1 MTTEDRSLTGPTDPS
16 DDTVQRLAFR
26 ATAGEVLASS
36 LDLDRT
42 LQDVARLAVPVLGD
56 LCIVDLVENGQLRR
70 VATVHSNSSKAVW
83 LEKLRRE
90 YPPSPDSPQ
99 PAGRVLLTGQLEL
112 LEQVTPDVIASH
124 TRDGEH
130 ARLIREIGIRS
141 HLALPLVAREAT
153 MGVIS
158 VGISESARTYG
169 PQDIALAQ
177 DLARHAALAIDNARL
192 YERAQVELAERR
204 RAEEALRISEGR
216 FRAMFEQSPLS
227 TQLLAPDGATLRV
240 NGAWEKLWG
249 FTLEQVRDYNILAD
263 PQLEAQGIAPLLR
276 RAFQGEAVQLPA
288 IRYDPN
294 ETIPARGRYADA
306 ARWVGAFA
314 YPVKD
319 ARGTVREVV
328 LVHEDVTDVRR
339 REEELRTSEE
349 RLRLA
354 LAASRM
360 NVWDWDLATDIV
372 RCSDNAREFWG
383 IDVGKAEDFIAVV
396 HPEDVPLVQQAGRLA
411 IGGQEPYFSEYRL
424 MGPQQGTRW
433 VQSRGRVDRGP
444 DGRALRILG
453 VTVDVTELKH
463 AEEKT
468 RLLAD
473 AGATLGASL
482 DYQTTLTELARLLVP
497 RFSDWCAV
505 DLLVDGDTLQRV
517 AVHHRDPS
525 RVALAREIFAR
536 FPPRPDDD
544 HGPWHVIRAREP
556 EWAAEIP
563 DAMLEAGTDDPE
575 HLAMLRGLS
584 LRSFICVPL
593 IARDT
598 AIGALTVVY
607 AESGRQYLPA
617 DVALCV
623 DLAGR
628 AAAAVDNARLFE
640 RLRVEDRRKDEFLA
654 TLAHELRNPLA
665 PIRTGLALL
674 RAATDP
680 STLERT
686 RDVMERQL
694 AHMVRL
700 IDDLLDLSRVTRGA
714 VQLDLERLDL
724 WSVVGHA
731 IEASRPVLDA
741 AGVQLVVRLPEEP
754 IILEADR
761 TRMSQIF
768 SNILNNAAKFTSRGG
783 RVELVAVEEG
793 SEVLISVTDTGAGI
807 PREMLSQIFEM
818 FVQVRGTPMAGHTGL
833 GIGLTLVQRLVQL
846 HHGRVWAESAGPGR
860 GSTFFVRMPRAAAAG
875 VVQEPSLS
883 APSSNL
889 APPRRVLVVDDNV
902 DAAEMLAALVALDGH
917 EVRTAASGAAALEI
931 LRDFRPDVAFLD
943 IGLPGM
949 SGYELAMRMR
959 RDPRLRGVVLAAVT
973 GWGQAEDRQKS
984 KDAGFDDHLTKPVDP
999 SRVLAIVVG
1008 S

>member
-1 MTTEDRSLTGPTDPS
+1 
-16 DDTVQRLAFR
+16 
-26 ATAGEVLASS
+26 
-36 LDLDRT
+36 
-42 LQDVARLAVPVLGD
+42 
-56 LCIVDLVENGQLRR
+56 
-70 VATVHSNSSKAVW
+70 
-83 LEKLRRE
+83 
-90 YPPSPDSPQ
+90 
-99 PAGRVLLTGQLEL
+99 
-112 LEQVTPDVIASH
+112 
-124 TRDGEH
+124 
-130 ARLIREIGIRS
+130 
-141 HLALPLVAREAT
+141 

-169 PQDIALAQ
+169 PHDIALAQ

-192 YERAQVELAERR
+192 YEQAQVELAERG

-216 FRAMFEQSPLS
+216 FRALFEQSPLS

-240 NGAWEKLWG
+240 NAAWEKLWG
-249 FTLEQVRDYNILAD
+249 FTLEQIRDYNILAD
-263 PQLEAQGIAPLLR
+263 PQLEAHGTAPLLR
-276 RAFQGEAVQLPA
+276 RAFQGEPVHLPA

-294 ETIPARGRYADA
+294 QTIPEGSRYADA
-306 ARWVGAFA
+306 VRWVGAFA

-319 ARGTVREVV
+319 ASGAVREVV

-383 IDVGKAEDFIAVV
+383 IEVGRAEDFIAVV
-396 HPEDVPLVQQAGRLA
+396 HPDDVQLLHEASQLA
-411 IGGQEPYFSEYRL
+411 IGGHEPYFSEYRVV
-424 MGPQQGTRW
+424 GPRHGTRW
-433 VQSRGRVDRGP
+433 VQSRGRVDRAP
-444 DGRALRILG
+444 DGRAARILG
-453 VTVDVTELKH
+453 VTVDVTELKQ

-482 DYQTTLTELARLLVP
+482 DYQATLAELSRLLVP
-497 RFSDWCAV
+497 RFADWCAV
-505 DLLVDGDTLQRV
+505 DLLIEGDTLQRV

-525 RVALAREIFAR
+525 RVALASEIFAR

-556 EWAAEIP
+556 EWAAAIT
-563 DAMLEAGTDDPE
+563 DAMLQAGTDDPD
-575 HLAMLRGLS
+575 HLAMLRGLR
-584 LRSFICVPL
+584 LQSFICVPL

-617 DVALCV
+617 DVPLCA

-628 AAAAVDNARLFE
+628 AAIAVDNARLYE

-674 RAATDP
+674 RATTDQ
-680 STLERT
+680 TTVERT
-686 RDVMERQL
+686 KDVMERQL
-694 AHMVRL
+694 GHMVRL

-714 VQLDLERLDL
+714 VSLNLERLDL

-731 IEASRPVLDA
+731 IEASRPLLDA
-741 AGVQLVVRLPEEP
+741 AGVQLVVRPPEEP
-754 IILEADR
+754 IILDADR

-768 SNILNNAAKFTSRGG
+768 SNILNNAAKFTDRGG
-783 RVELVAVEEG
+783 RVELVAVEAG
-793 SEVLISVTDTGAGI
+793 SDVLISVTDTGTGI

-833 GIGLTLVQRLVQL
+833 GIGLTLVQRLVEL
-846 HHGRVWAESAGPGR
+846 HGGRVWAESAGPGR
-860 GSTFFVRMPRAAAAG
+860 GSIFYVRMPRAATAG
-875 VVQEPSLS
+875 GAQEPP
-883 APSSNL
+883 APDSRPGV
-889 APPRRVLVVDDNV
+889 PPVRRVLVVDDNV
-902 DAAEMLAALVALDGH
+902 DAAEMLAALVGLDGH
-917 EVRTAASGAAALEI
+917 EVRTAPSGAAALEI
-931 LRDFRPDVAFLD
+931 VRDFRPDVAFLD

-949 SGYELAMRMR
+949 SGYELAVQMR
-959 RDPRLRGVVLAAVT
+959 RDPRLRDVVLVAVT

-984 KDAGFDDHLTKPVDP
+984 KEAGFDDHLTKPVDP
-999 SRVLAIVVG
+999 STVLAIVVG
-1008 S
+1008 N